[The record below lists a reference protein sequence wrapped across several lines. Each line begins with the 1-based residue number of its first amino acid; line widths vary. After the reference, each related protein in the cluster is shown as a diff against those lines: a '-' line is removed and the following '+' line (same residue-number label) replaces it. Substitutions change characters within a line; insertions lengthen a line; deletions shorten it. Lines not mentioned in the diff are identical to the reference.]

1 MNQKQLR
8 LILLNNYSSSEKTE
22 VTLQSLGKSTGQKI
36 ELVDYRT
43 PSLYEKIMDRSPD
56 LLFLSGSSHML
67 TRPENQRNFEPETR
81 IIKDA
86 EFPIL
91 GICYGHQLIGKT
103 FGARLSDLGRMCRGF
118 ERVKVLGTH
127 PLFDDLPYEI
137 RVPESHRQ
145 ALASVPTGFECLG
158 ESASSKVEIMV
169 HKSRPVYGFQF
180 HPERAYE
187 DHPDGRVLIQNVLR
201 LALEA

>member
-1 MNQKQLR
+1 
-8 LILLNNYSSSEKTE
+8 
-22 VTLQSLGKSTGQKI
+22 
-36 ELVDYRT
+36 
-43 PSLYEKIMDRSPD
+43 
-56 LLFLSGSSHML
+56 
-67 TRPENQRNFEPETR
+67 
-81 IIKDA
+81 
-86 EFPIL
+86 
-91 GICYGHQLIGKT
+91 
-103 FGARLSDLGRMCRGF
+103 MCRGF

-180 HPERAYE
+180 HPERADE
-187 DHPDGRVLIQNVLR
+187 DHPDGRVLIRTFSNWLWKLSLSSNGLVQYHGQ
-201 LALEA
+201 EDY

>member
-1 MNQKQLR
+1 M
-8 LILLNNYSSSEKTE
+8 
-22 VTLQSLGKSTGQKI
+22 
-36 ELVDYRT
+36 
-43 PSLYEKIMDRSPD
+43 
-56 LLFLSGSSHML
+56 
-67 TRPENQRNFEPETR
+67 
-81 IIKDA
+81 
-86 EFPIL
+86 L

-180 HPERAYE
+180 HLDIAYRYNTYRRIPIMHIFYLTLVE
-187 DHPDGRVLIQNVLR
+187 
-201 LALEA
+201 